1 MSLFDNLPSIT
12 AKFERNKTITLGDLR
27 HLVQYAENLSDDHI
41 VRGSIAVP
49 FRDFGNRKGS
59 RIMALAIDLPD
70 DDGPEAA

>member
-1 MSLFDNLPSIT
+1 MSRFDYLPSTT
-12 AKFERNKTITLGDLR
+12 AKFERNKTLTLGDLR
-27 HLVQYAENLSDDHI
+27 YLVQYAENLSDDHI